1 MSLYYGHYYMMNDK
15 YVNNKYTVMFIDM
28 GASHTSVSI
37 VDYLDHDIIVRARGT
52 SSEINSD
59 LIEGFV
65 EDAIRKCAEEDI
77 EEIESYEEKLE
88 DVVSNL
94 NFVNNRKK
102 IKELKELCA
111 SGKQKVVS
119 VNWDGGEEYE
129 NTCMLGESLLCRRH
143 QHF

>member
-1 MSLYYGHYYMMNDK
+1 
-15 YVNNKYTVMFIDM
+15 MFIDM

>member
-1 MSLYYGHYYMMNDK
+1 MMLFP
-15 YVNNKYTVMFIDM
+15 TFLL
-28 GASHTSVSI
+28 T
-37 VDYLDHDIIVRARGT
+37 
-52 SSEINSD
+52 EIPT
-59 LIEGFV
+59 
-65 EDAIRKCAEEDI
+65 R
-77 EEIESYEEKLE
+77 
-88 DVVSNL
+88 NL